1 MSSHITTST
10 RHRLP
15 ATRGISTLG
24 PQPLIWHLRLVSS
37 EQWGNSHSRRFA
49 YAAVAAKISLRFA
62 FVKPAMH
69 NENTTVN
76 PAMIPN
82 LARMLEISYNITT
95 GAISI
100 TAAKIV
106 EISEAALAIFLEL
119 YSTYSD

>member
-1 MSSHITTST
+1 
-10 RHRLP
+10 
-15 ATRGISTLG
+15 
-24 PQPLIWHLRLVSS
+24 
-37 EQWGNSHSRRFA
+37 
-49 YAAVAAKISLRFA
+49 
-62 FVKPAMH
+62 MH

-106 EISEAALAIFLEL
+106 EINEAALAIFLEL

>member
-1 MSSHITTST
+1 M
-10 RHRLP
+10 
-15 ATRGISTLG
+15 
-24 PQPLIWHLRLVSS
+24 
-37 EQWGNSHSRRFA
+37 HS
-49 YAAVAAKISLRFA
+49 
-62 FVKPAMH
+62 
-69 NENTTVN
+69 ENTTVN

-95 GAISI
+95 GAISM

>member
-1 MSSHITTST
+1 
-10 RHRLP
+10 
-15 ATRGISTLG
+15 
-24 PQPLIWHLRLVSS
+24 VV
-37 EQWGNSHSRRFA
+37 A

-62 FVKPAMH
+62 FVKPAM
-69 NENTTVN
+69 
-76 PAMIPN
+76 PN

>member
-1 MSSHITTST
+1 MS
-10 RHRLP
+10 
-15 ATRGISTLG
+15 AG
-24 PQPLIWHLRLVSS
+24 QFQ
-37 EQWGNSHSRRFA
+37 EQVVA
-49 YAAVAAKISLRFA
+49 YAAVAAKMSLRFA

-95 GAISI
+95 GTMSI
-100 TAAKIV
+100 TAAKSV

-119 YSTYSD
+119 YSTY

>member
-1 MSSHITTST
+1 
-10 RHRLP
+10 
-15 ATRGISTLG
+15 
-24 PQPLIWHLRLVSS
+24 
-37 EQWGNSHSRRFA
+37 
-49 YAAVAAKISLRFA
+49 
-62 FVKPAMH
+62 MH